1 MHEPNEI
8 VVIELSPEGRMR
20 LSGQIYSRMEELR
33 LIPFRYDAL
42 DLGFHLP
49 ADWPDNPAVEITMA
63 QPVVLMQRLE
73 MRLTISELNAAP
85 MPAATN
91 PKPIL
96 KSED

>member
-8 VVIELSPEGRMR
+8 VVIELSPVGRMR
-20 LSGQIYSRMEELR
+20 LSGQIYSRMEQLG

-49 ADWPDNPAVEITMA
+49 ADWPDNPAVKLTLA
-63 QPVVLMQRLE
+63 QLVVLMQKLN

-85 MPAATN
+85 MPAAAD
-91 PKPIL
+91 PKL
-96 KSED
+96 NTETED